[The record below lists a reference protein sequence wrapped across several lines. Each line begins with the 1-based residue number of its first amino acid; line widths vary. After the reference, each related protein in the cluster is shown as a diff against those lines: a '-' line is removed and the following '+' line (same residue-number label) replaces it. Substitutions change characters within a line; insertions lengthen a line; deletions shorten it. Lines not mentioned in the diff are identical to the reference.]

1 MRLSYTPPPGWDF
14 VTVGDLAK
22 PEKGSIRI
30 GPFGSALKKHEYS
43 ENGIRVLGIEDVH
56 PNQFLSNRCK
66 YIPDAKFCELSQYE
80 VSDGDVL
87 VTNMGTVGRACA
99 VPAGTQRS
107 IISSHLIKVSLNRS
121 RADPNYLC
129 WMLNYSPL
137 VVAQIRAK
145 SHGAIMAGFNSS
157 LLKSLRIPLPP
168 LAEQKRIAGI
178 LDAADALRAKR
189 REAFAQLDILLQST
203 FLDTFGDPVTNPMG
217 WEVRSLGELAVKKPN
232 NGVFRRNPEYS
243 ENLDSGLR
251 VVWVEELFRGNC
263 IDISESRRLEAS
275 QTEIEKYGLLP
286 GDLLFCRSSLKLGG
300 IAYNNVFLGEREE
313 ALFECHLIR
322 VSPRTDVVNPMFL
335 NLQLRTV
342 PMRAL
347 LKSKSKTAT
356 MTTIDQKALSSV
368 EVVVPPI
375 GLQSRFAAV
384 VDSVEQQ
391 KARQHA
397 HLTEL
402 DTLFAS
408 LQSRAFRGDL

>member
-14 VTVGDLAK
+14 ATVGDLAK

-56 PNQFLSNRCK
+56 PNQFLSDRCK
-66 YIPDAKFCELSQYE
+66 YIPDAKYCELRQYE

-189 REAFAQLDILLQST
+189 REALAQLDTIIQST
-203 FLDTFGDPVTNPMG
+203 FLDMFGDPVTNPMG
-217 WEVRSLGELAVKKPN
+217 WKVVQFETIGASRLGKMLDNGKQAGDRQSPYLANFNVQWGRFELN
-232 NGVFRRNPEYS
+232 E
-243 ENLDSGLR
+243 LR
-251 VVWVEELFRGNC
+251 QMDFDEADREEFQLR
-263 IDISESRRLEAS
+263 D
-275 QTEIEKYGLLP
+275 
-286 GDLLFCRSSLKLGG
+286 GDLLICEGG
-300 IAYNNVFLGEREE
+300 EVGRTAIWRRE
-313 ALFECHLIR
+313 LDGVYF
-322 VSPRTDVVNPMFL
+322 
-335 NLQLRTV
+335 
-342 PMRAL
+342 
-347 LKSKSKTAT
+347 
-356 MTTIDQKALSSV
+356 QKALHRVRLASRRA
-368 EVVVPPI
+368 VPEYVMYYMWFMAQNGGFRDFTNTATIAHLTGIKLKSLPTPLPPFD
-375 GLQSRFAAV
+375 LQCRFATIFE
-384 VDSVEQQ
+384 SVEQQ
-391 KARQHA
+391 KASQRA
-397 HLTEL
+397 HLAEL

>member
-14 VTVGDLAK
+14 ATVGDLAK

-56 PNQFLSNRCK
+56 PNQFLSDRCK
-66 YIPDAKFCELSQYE
+66 YIPDAKFCELRQYE

-121 RADPNYLC
+121 RADPTYLC

-157 LLKSLRIPLPP
+157 LLKSLQIPLPP

-189 REAFAQLDILLQST
+189 REAFAQLDTLLQST
-203 FLDTFGDPVTNPMG
+203 FLDMFGDPVTNPKG
-217 WEVRSLGELAVKKPN
+217 WNVVAFESIGNSRLEKMLDKGKEVGDRQFPYLANTNVQW
-232 NGVFRRNPEYS
+232 GRFD
-243 ENLDSGLR
+243 LTALR
-251 VVWVEELFRGNC
+251 TMDF
-263 IDISESRRLEAS
+263 SESDCEEFKLED
-275 QTEIEKYGLLP
+275 
-286 GDLLFCRSSLKLGG
+286 GDLLICEGG
-300 IAYNNVFLGEREE
+300 EVG
-313 ALFECHLIR
+313 
-322 VSPRTDVVNPMFL
+322 RTAIWHGAHNRIYF
-335 NLQLRTV
+335 
-342 PMRAL
+342 
-347 LKSKSKTAT
+347 
-356 MTTIDQKALSSV
+356 QKALHRV
-368 EVVVPPI
+368 RLDPTVAVPEYVFQFMWFMAKNGGFRDLTTSATIAHLAGVKLKRLPCPRPPLK
-375 GLQSRFAAV
+375 LQHRYAV
-384 VDSVEQQ
+384 IVKSVEQQ
-391 KARQHA
+391 KTSQRA
-397 HLTEL
+397 HLADL